1 MTRADYTR
9 TCAGCGSV
17 VTEDWVNGQK
27 CFRCYEPGQ
36 TCGYIV
42 GIERFL
48 PYVPAWCPKM
58 GGPTTAGKIRGT
70 KDMKKLYS
78 KQLGSEVYAL
88 APEQLKVFASSGYEV
103 TTPEAVIADAGA
115 IRIVPPV
122 GKRAYAV
129 FKFTTGAFVVRTS
142 AETMT
147 MQEVGTFVG
156 EVVQA
161 AIVCKLA
168 ENADPD
174 RPKPEAAGGQ
184 IASAVAALT
193 AAIRQATGEAHAGG
207 DQAAAESPEVT
218 E

>member
-1 MTRADYTR
+1 
-9 TCAGCGSV
+9 
-17 VTEDWVNGQK
+17 
-27 CFRCYEPGQ
+27 
-36 TCGYIV
+36 
-42 GIERFL
+42 
-48 PYVPAWCPKM
+48 
-58 GGPTTAGKIRGT
+58 
-70 KDMKKLYS
+70 MKKLYS

-88 APEQLKVFASSGYEV
+88 APGTVESIRVERVRSP
-103 TTPEAVIADAGA
+103 TPEAVIADAGA
-115 IRIVPPV
+115 IRIVPPA

-174 RPKPEAAGGQ
+174 RPKPEASGGQ

-193 AAIRQATGEAHAGG
+193 AAIRRATGEAHAGG

>member
-27 CFRCYEPGQ
+27 CFRCYAPGQ

-48 PYVPAWCPKM
+48 PYVPAWCP
-58 GGPTTAGKIRGT
+58 

-103 TTPEAVIADAGA
+103 PTPEAVIADAGA
-115 IRIVPPV
+115 IRIVPPA

-142 AETMT
+142 AETLT
-147 MQEVGTFVG
+147 MQETGAFVG

-174 RPKPEAAGGQ
+174 RQKPEASGGQ

-193 AAIRQATGEAHAGG
+193 AEIRRATGDAHAGG

>member
-1 MTRADYTR
+1 MVKSVSDAMSRGKRAVTSSALNGFCRTSRHGVQKWAAAYDRRKDTRYKRHEKAVFK
-9 TCAGCGSV
+9 A
-17 VTEDWVNGQK
+17 
-27 CFRCYEPGQ
+27 
-36 TCGYIV
+36 
-42 GIERFL
+42 
-48 PYVPAWCPKM
+48 
-58 GGPTTAGKIRGT
+58 
-70 KDMKKLYS
+70 
-78 KQLGSEVYAL
+78 LGSEVYAL

-103 TTPEAVIADAGA
+103 PTPEAVIADAGA
-115 IRIVPPV
+115 IRIVPPA

-174 RPKPEAAGGQ
+174 RPKPEASGGQ

-193 AAIRQATGEAHAGG
+193 AAIRRATGEAHAGG

>member
-1 MTRADYTR
+1 MV
-9 TCAGCGSV
+9 SK
-17 VTEDWVNGQK
+17 NG
-27 CFRCYEPGQ
+27 R
-36 TCGYIV
+36 
-42 GIERFL
+42 L
-48 PYVPAWCPKM
+48 L
-58 GGPTTAGKIRGT
+58 TTAGKIRGT

-103 TTPEAVIADAGA
+103 PTPEAVIADAGA
-115 IRIVPPV
+115 IRIVPPA

-174 RPKPEAAGGQ
+174 RPKPEAA
-184 IASAVAALT
+184 ISASACV
-193 AAIRQATGEAHAGG
+193 
-207 DQAAAESPEVT
+207 SSS
-218 E
+218 

>member
-1 MTRADYTR
+1 
-9 TCAGCGSV
+9 
-17 VTEDWVNGQK
+17 
-27 CFRCYEPGQ
+27 
-36 TCGYIV
+36 
-42 GIERFL
+42 
-48 PYVPAWCPKM
+48 
-58 GGPTTAGKIRGT
+58 
-70 KDMKKLYS
+70 MKKLYS

-103 TTPEAVIADAGA
+103 PTPEAVIADAGA
-115 IRIVPPV
+115 IRIIPPA

-142 AETMT
+142 AETLT
-147 MQEVGTFVG
+147 MQETGAFVG

-161 AIVCKLA
+161 AIVCKMA

-193 AAIRQATGEAHAGG
+193 AAIRRATGEAHTGG
-207 DQAAAESPEVT
+207 DQAAAESSEVT

>member
-1 MTRADYTR
+1 
-9 TCAGCGSV
+9 
-17 VTEDWVNGQK
+17 
-27 CFRCYEPGQ
+27 
-36 TCGYIV
+36 
-42 GIERFL
+42 
-48 PYVPAWCPKM
+48 
-58 GGPTTAGKIRGT
+58 
-70 KDMKKLYS
+70 MKKLYS

-103 TTPEAVIADAGA
+103 PTPEAVIADAGA
-115 IRIVPPV
+115 IRIVPPA

-142 AETMT
+142 EET
-147 MQEVGTFVG
+147 GTFVG

-174 RPKPEAAGGQ
+174 RRKSEASGGQ

-193 AAIRQATGEAHAGG
+193 AAIRRATGEAPTGG

>member
-1 MTRADYTR
+1 
-9 TCAGCGSV
+9 
-17 VTEDWVNGQK
+17 
-27 CFRCYEPGQ
+27 
-36 TCGYIV
+36 
-42 GIERFL
+42 
-48 PYVPAWCPKM
+48 
-58 GGPTTAGKIRGT
+58 
-70 KDMKKLYS
+70 MKKLYS
-78 KQLGSEVYAL
+78 KQLGSEAYAL

-103 TTPEAVIADAGA
+103 PTPEAVIADAGA
-115 IRIVPPV
+115 IRIVPPA

-193 AAIRQATGEAHAGG
+193 AAIRRATGEAHAGG

>member
-1 MTRADYTR
+1 
-9 TCAGCGSV
+9 
-17 VTEDWVNGQK
+17 
-27 CFRCYEPGQ
+27 
-36 TCGYIV
+36 
-42 GIERFL
+42 
-48 PYVPAWCPKM
+48 
-58 GGPTTAGKIRGT
+58 
-70 KDMKKLYS
+70 MKKLYS

-103 TTPEAVIADAGA
+103 PTPEAVIADAGA
-115 IRIVPPV
+115 IRIVPPA

-174 RPKPEAAGGQ
+174 RPKPEASGGQ

-193 AAIRQATGEAHAGG
+193 AAIRRVTGEAHAGG

>member
-1 MTRADYTR
+1 
-9 TCAGCGSV
+9 
-17 VTEDWVNGQK
+17 
-27 CFRCYEPGQ
+27 
-36 TCGYIV
+36 
-42 GIERFL
+42 
-48 PYVPAWCPKM
+48 
-58 GGPTTAGKIRGT
+58 
-70 KDMKKLYS
+70 MKKLYS

-103 TTPEAVIADAGA
+103 PTPEAVIADAGA
-115 IRIVPPV
+115 IRIVPPA

-174 RPKPEAAGGQ
+174 RPKPEASGGKRVGGRGADGSDQAGDRR
-184 IASAVAALT
+184 SA
-193 AAIRQATGEAHAGG
+193 RGG

>member
-1 MTRADYTR
+1 
-9 TCAGCGSV
+9 
-17 VTEDWVNGQK
+17 
-27 CFRCYEPGQ
+27 
-36 TCGYIV
+36 
-42 GIERFL
+42 
-48 PYVPAWCPKM
+48 
-58 GGPTTAGKIRGT
+58 
-70 KDMKKLYS
+70 MKKLYS

-103 TTPEAVIADAGA
+103 PTPEAVIADAGA

-174 RPKPEAAGGQ
+174 RQKPEASGGQ

-193 AAIRQATGEAHAGG
+193 AAIRRATGEAHAGG
-207 DQAAAESPEVT
+207 DQAAAESAEVT

>member
-1 MTRADYTR
+1 
-9 TCAGCGSV
+9 
-17 VTEDWVNGQK
+17 
-27 CFRCYEPGQ
+27 
-36 TCGYIV
+36 
-42 GIERFL
+42 
-48 PYVPAWCPKM
+48 
-58 GGPTTAGKIRGT
+58 
-70 KDMKKLYS
+70 MKKLYS
-78 KQLGSEVYAL
+78 KQLGSAVYAL

-103 TTPEAVIADAGA
+103 PTPEAVIADAGA
-115 IRIVPPV
+115 IRIIPPA

-174 RPKPEAAGGQ
+174 RPKP
-184 IASAVAALT
+184 VAALT
-193 AAIRQATGEAHAGG
+193 AAIRRATGEAHAGG